1 MAAAQVAG
9 SLTSGPAKEAQG
21 EPPLEQGHGFRCLS
35 ARLCALRPD
44 DSSSSRTELHLLFDQ
59 LISENYSEGSG
70 VAPEDVSTL
79 LVQAC
84 QLVPLNQNHLVSKLS
99 QLIHHLLNT
108 LQVIVDEQNLDFLL
122 AYTISAIQQCSSW
135 THMQILQALAAL
147 VYCNG
152 SKCQK
157 YLPDL
162 LGKSGLLMKL
172 SDLAQSDPEVRRAA
186 VHCMANLCLSVP
198 GQPYLE
204 EPYQN
209 ICFQAF
215 LTTLQSPKSSDMDDI
230 TFCMLL
236 QNALKGI
243 QSLLNGGKMKLT
255 QTDELGALLAV
266 LKKTMFHGLP
276 GLNIE
281 MPTVLYPTPLPQY
294 DGRPPIKPQQTES
307 STSRPAV
314 NKRKK
319 SKVKAKKIQQ
329 GEEEEEESSGEREV
343 APVTG
348 SGRLNPHK
356 GDTQCP
362 SSLGVSS
369 LPLAGSGAAGKD
381 QVSSSFSSS
390 SWKRVSSSESDYS
403 DAEGGMQSK
412 VRSYQAKVRQGAL
425 ACFLSTIKSIE
436 KKVLYGYWSAFVP
449 DTPELGSPQSVS
461 LMTLTL
467 KDPSPK
473 TRACA
478 LQVLSAIL
486 EGSKQFLSVAEDTS
500 DHRRAFT
507 PFSVMI
513 ASSIK
518 ELHRCLLL
526 ALVAESSSQTL
537 TQIIKCLAN
546 LVSNSPYNRLKLS
559 LLTKVWNQI
568 KPYIRHKDV
577 NVRVS
582 SLTLL
587 GAIVSTHAPL
597 PEVQLLLQ
605 QPCSSGLSNSNSATP
620 HVSPPDWWKKG
631 PSGPF
636 LEEAAVSS
644 PKVSSEPCWLI
655 RLCISIVVLPKE
667 DACSGSDAGSTG
679 GSTYE
684 PFPLRLEALQVLA
697 HLARGYFSMTQ
708 VYLMELG
715 EVICKCLGEAD
726 PSVQLHGAK
735 LLEELGTGLIQQY
748 KPDSSIAPDQRVP
761 VSLVVMFWTV
771 MLNGPLPRA
780 LQNSEHPTL
789 QASACDALSSILPEA
804 FSNLL
809 DVIFVA
815 DTANAIL
822 MSLQDKSLNVRAKA
836 AWSLGNLTDTLIV
849 NMETPDPSFQE
860 EFSGL
865 LLLKMLRSAIEAS
878 KDKDKVKSNAV
889 RALGNLL
896 HFLQPSHIEKPRF
909 AEIIEEAIQAL
920 ISTVLIEAAMKV
932 RWNACYAMGNVFK
945 NSALPLGTALWTS
958 QAYNALTSVVTSC
971 KNFKVRIRSA
981 AALSVPG
988 KREHY
993 GSVDQYAQIWNALV
1007 TALQKSEDTTDFLEF
1022 KYCAS
1027 LRTQICQALI
1037 HLLSLASASDLSCIK
1052 ETLELNGDMV
1062 QSYILQFLKSG
1073 TERDDTG
1080 APHSPQ
1086 ERDQMVKTALEH
1098 ISSVQALAGDTAKR
1112 AIMGFL
1118 EDILAVYFDSSGSQA
1133 ALLGLTN
1140 RFLKTDVNI
1149 RMQGKSKVLAHPV
1162 SPTAC
1167 SCSAWTQC
1175 MEQLSWK
1182 GKNNRKIREGK
1193 GNSEYHQTGS
1203 LRVHS
1208 PAVSLSSARLA
1219 LPAHRLRRLG
1229 RVGGSLLFASS
1240 SISFFQERPSFLQL
1254 SPEPPKR
1261 SFFFSPD

>member
-9 SLTSGPAKEAQG
+9 SLLCGQLLEAPR
-21 EPPLEQGHGFRCLS
+21 EPHPEPGNGFRRLS
-35 ARLCALRPD
+35 ARLRDLRPD
-44 DSSSSRTELHLLFDQ
+44 DSSSARTEIHLLFDQ
-59 LISENYSEGSG
+59 LISENYREGSS
-70 VAPEDVSTL
+70 VAPEEVSAL

-84 QLVPLNQNHLVSKLS
+84 RLVPPNQNHLVSKVS
-99 QLIHHLLNT
+99 KLIHHLLNR
-108 LQVIVDEQNLDFLL
+108 LQVIVDKENLDFLL
-122 AYTISAIQQCSSW
+122 AYTISALQQCSSW
-135 THMQILQALAAL
+135 THMEILQALAAL

-162 LGKSGLLMKL
+162 LGKTGLLTKL
-172 SDLAQSDPEVRRAA
+172 SDLTQPDPEVRRAA

-204 EPYQN
+204 EPYQT

-215 LTTLQSPKSSDMDDI
+215 LTILQTPKSSDMDDVI
-230 TFCMLL
+230 FCMLL

-281 MPTVLYPTPLPQY
+281 IPTVLYPTPLPQY
-294 DGRPPIKPQQTES
+294 DGRPPVKPQQSES
-307 STSRPAV
+307 TASRPTT
-314 NKRKK
+314 NKKKK
-319 SKVKAKKIQQ
+319 SKVKPKKIQQ
-329 GEEEEEESSGEREV
+329 GEEEEEESCGEVEATIGTGTV
-343 APVTG
+343 PVCEG
-348 SGRLNPHK
+348 SSWCSSSVGGR
-356 GDTQCP
+356 
-362 SSLGVSS
+362 S
-369 LPLAGSGAAGKD
+369 LPGDVIGAVGKA
-381 QVSSSFSSS
+381 QAPFPFSSS

-403 DAEGGMQSK
+403 DAEGGIQGKM
-412 VRSYQAKVRQGAL
+412 RSYQAKVRQGAL
-425 ACFLSTIKSIE
+425 ACFLSTIKSVE

-478 LQVLSAIL
+478 LQALSAIL

-500 DHRRAFT
+500 DHKRAFI

-513 ASSIK
+513 ASSIR
-518 ELHRCLLL
+518 ELHRRLLL

-546 LVSNSPYNRLKLS
+546 LVSNAPYNRLKLS

-605 QPCSSGLSNSNSATP
+605 QPCSSGLSSSNSATP
-620 HVSPPDWWKKG
+620 HLIAPDWWKKVPTG
-631 PSGPF
+631 LSV
-636 LEEAAVSS
+636 EEAATSS
-644 PKVSSEPCWLI
+644 PKGNSEPCWLI
-655 RLCISIVVLPKE
+655 RLCVSILVLPKE
-667 DACSGSDAGSTG
+667 DSCSGSDTGSAA

-684 PFPLRLEALQVLA
+684 PSPMRLEALQVLA
-697 HLARGYFSMTQ
+697 HLARGYFSVAQ

-715 EVICKCLGEAD
+715 EVICKCMGEAD
-726 PSVQLHGAK
+726 PSIQLHGAK
-735 LLEELGTGLIQQY
+735 LLEELGIGIIQQY
-748 KPDSSIAPDQRVP
+748 KPDSAIAPEQRVP
-761 VSLVVMFWTV
+761 VFLVVMFWTM

-780 LQNSEHPTL
+780 LQSAEHPTL
-789 QASACDALSSILPEA
+789 QASSCDALSSILPEA
-804 FSNLL
+804 FSSLPNDKQILCITMLL
-809 DVIFVA
+809 GLNDSKNRLVKAATSRALGVYVLFPCLRQDVMFVA
-815 DTANAIL
+815 DTANAVL

-896 HFLQPSHIEKPRF
+896 RFLQPSHIEKPRF
-909 AEIIEEAIQAL
+909 AEIIEESIQAL

-932 RWNACYAMGNVFK
+932 RWNACYALGNVFK
-945 NSALPLGTALWTS
+945 NPALPLGIAPWTS
-958 QAYNALTSVVTSC
+958 QAYSALTLVVTSC

-981 AALSVPG
+981 TALSIPS
-988 KREHY
+988 KREQY
-993 GSVDQYAQIWNALV
+993 GSVEQYTQIWNALI

-1037 HLLSLASASDLSCIK
+1037 HLLSLATASDLHCVK
-1052 ETLELNGDMV
+1052 ETLELNGDMIR
-1062 QSYILQFLKSG
+1062 SYILQFLKSG
-1073 TERDDTG
+1073 AEGDDSG
-1080 APHSPQ
+1080 AAHSLQ
-1086 ERDQMVKTALEH
+1086 ERDQMVTVALEH
-1098 ISSVQALAGDTAKR
+1098 INSVEALAGDTAKR
-1112 AIMGFL
+1112 AILGFL
-1118 EDILAVYFDSSGSQA
+1118 GDVLAIYFDSSQG
-1133 ALLGLTN
+1133 ALL
-1140 RFLKTDVNI
+1140 
-1149 RMQGKSKVLAHPV
+1149 A
-1162 SPTAC
+1162 
-1167 SCSAWTQC
+1167 
-1175 MEQLSWK
+1175 LS
-1182 GKNNRKIREGK
+1182 N
-1193 GNSEYHQTGS
+1193 
-1203 LRVHS
+1203 
-1208 PAVSLSSARLA
+1208 
-1219 LPAHRLRRLG
+1219 
-1229 RVGGSLLFASS
+1229 
-1240 SISFFQERPSFLQL
+1240 
-1254 SPEPPKR
+1254 
-1261 SFFFSPD
+1261 

>member
-1 MAAAQVAG
+1 MAAVQVAG
-9 SLTSGPAKEAQG
+9 TVLCGPPREAPP
-21 EPPLEQGHGFRCLS
+21 EPPREPTPEQDNGFRRLS

-44 DSSSSRTELHLLFDQ
+44 DSSSARTEIHLLFDQ

-70 VAPEDVSTL
+70 VAPEDVNAL

-84 QLVPLNQNHLVSKLS
+84 RLVPLNQNHLVSKVS
-99 QLIHHLLNT
+99 QLIHHLLNR

-135 THMQILQALAAL
+135 THVEILQALAAL

-162 LGKSGLLMKL
+162 LGKTGLLMKL

-215 LTTLQSPKSSDMDDI
+215 LTTLQSPKSPDMDDI

-255 QTDELGALLAV
+255 QTDKLGALLAV
-266 LKKTMFHGLP
+266 LKKSMFHGLP

-294 DGRPPIKPQQTES
+294 DGRPLVKAQQSES
-307 STSRPAV
+307 SASRPTS
-314 NKRKK
+314 NKKKK
-319 SKVKAKKIQQ
+319 SRIKSKKIQQ
-329 GEEEEEESSGEREV
+329 EEEEEKESSGAIEA

-348 SGRLNPHK
+348 TGRVNMHE
-356 GDTQCP
+356 GNTCP
-362 SSLGVSS
+362 SALGVQS
-369 LPLAGSGAAGKD
+369 LPLDGSGPAGKD
-381 QVSSSFSSS
+381 RVSLPFGSS

-412 VRSYQAKVRQGAL
+412 MRSYQAKVRQGAL

-513 ASSIK
+513 ASSIR

-546 LVSNSPYNRLKLS
+546 LVSNAPYNRLKLS
-559 LLTKVWNQI
+559 LLTKVWNHI

-620 HVSPPDWWKKG
+620 HLSTPDWWKKAPAG
-631 PSGPF
+631 PS
-636 LEEAAVSS
+636 LEEASVSS
-644 PKVSSEPCWLI
+644 PKGSSEPCWLI
-655 RLCISIVVLPKE
+655 RLCISTVVLPKE
-667 DACSGSDAGSTG
+667 DSCSGSDAGSAA

-684 PFPLRLEALQVLA
+684 PSPMRLEALQVLA
-697 HLARGYFSMTQ
+697 HLARGYFSMAQ
-708 VYLMELG
+708 VYLIELG
-715 EVICKCLGEAD
+715 EVICKCMGEAD
-726 PSVQLHGAK
+726 PSIQLHGAK

-748 KPDSSIAPDQRVP
+748 KPDSAIPPDQRVP
-761 VSLVVMFWTV
+761 VFLVVMFWTT

-804 FSNLL
+804 FSNLPNDKQIL
-809 DVIFVA
+809 CITVLLGLNDSKNRLVKAATSRALGVYVLFPCLRQDVIFVA

-865 LLLKMLRSAIEAS
+865 LLLKMLRSGIEAS

-920 ISTVLIEAAMKV
+920 ISTVLTEAAMKV

-945 NSALPLGTALWTS
+945 NPALPLGTAPWTS

-981 AALSVPG
+981 AALSIPG
-988 KREHY
+988 KRARY

-1037 HLLSLASASDLSCIK
+1037 HLLSLANASDLPCIRG
-1052 ETLELNGDMV
+1052 TVELNGDMV
-1062 QSYILQFLKSG
+1062 RSYILQFLKSG
-1073 TERDDTG
+1073 AEGDDTG
-1080 APHSPQ
+1080 GPHSPQ
-1086 ERDQMVKTALEH
+1086 ERDQMVKMALKH
-1098 ISSVQALAGDTAKR
+1098 ISSVHTLAGDTSKR
-1112 AIMGFL
+1112 AIVGFL
-1118 EDILAVYFDSSGSQA
+1118 EDTLAVYFDSSGSHVA
-1133 ALLGLTN
+1133 VLE
-1140 RFLKTDVNI
+1140 LKN
-1149 RMQGKSKVLAHPV
+1149 Q
-1162 SPTAC
+1162 
-1167 SCSAWTQC
+1167 
-1175 MEQLSWK
+1175 
-1182 GKNNRKIREGK
+1182 
-1193 GNSEYHQTGS
+1193 
-1203 LRVHS
+1203 
-1208 PAVSLSSARLA
+1208 
-1219 LPAHRLRRLG
+1219 
-1229 RVGGSLLFASS
+1229 
-1240 SISFFQERPSFLQL
+1240 
-1254 SPEPPKR
+1254 
-1261 SFFFSPD
+1261 

>member
-1 MAAAQVAG
+1 MAAAQVVG
-9 SLTSGPAKEAQG
+9 SLPGGPPPETPG
-21 EPPLEQGHGFRCLS
+21 EPPFEQGRGFRCLS

-44 DSSSSRTELHLLFDQ
+44 DSSSGRTEIHLLFDQ
-59 LISENYSEGSG
+59 LISETYSEGCG

-84 QLVPLNQNHLVSKLS
+84 RLVPLNQNHLVSKLS

-209 ICFQAF
+209 ICFQVF

-266 LKKTMFHGLP
+266 LKKSMFHGLP

-294 DGRPPIKPQQTES
+294 DGRPPIQPQQSES

-314 NKRKK
+314 NKKKK

-343 APVTG
+343 APVAGT
-348 SGRLNPHK
+348 GRLNLHR

-362 SSLGVSS
+362 SPPGAQS
-369 LPLAGSGAAGKD
+369 LPLAASGAAGKD
-381 QVSSSFSSS
+381 RVSSPFSSS

-403 DAEGGMQSK
+403 DAEGGMQNK
-412 VRSYQAKVRQGAL
+412 VRSYQARVRQGAL

-436 KKVLYGYWSAFVP
+436 KRVLYGYWSAFVP

-467 KDPSPK
+467 KDPSPR

-500 DHRRAFT
+500 DHKRAFT

-605 QPCSSGLSNSNSATP
+605 QPCSSGLSGSSSATP
-620 HVSPPDWWKKG
+620 HLSPPEWWKKA
-631 PSGPF
+631 PLGPF
-636 LEEAAVSS
+636 VEEGAVSS
-644 PKVSSEPCWLI
+644 PKLSSEPCWLI
-655 RLCISIVVLPKE
+655 RLCISIVVLPRE
-667 DACSGSDAGSTG
+667 DSCSGSDAGSAG
-679 GSTYE
+679 GSIYE
-684 PFPLRLEALQVLA
+684 PFPMRLEALQVLA

-726 PSVQLHGAK
+726 PSIQLHGAK
-735 LLEELGTGLIQQY
+735 LLEELGTSLIHQY
-748 KPDSSIAPDQRVP
+748 KPDSSVAPDQRVP
-761 VSLVVMFWTV
+761 V
-771 MLNGPLPRA
+771 P
-780 LQNSEHPTL
+780 
-789 QASACDALSSILPEA
+789 
-804 FSNLL
+804 L

-822 MSLQDKSLNVRAKA
+822 MSLQDKSPNVRAKA

-865 LLLKMLRSAIEAS
+865 LLLKMLQSAVDAS

-945 NSALPLGTALWTS
+945 NPALPLETAPWTS
-958 QAYNALTSVVTSC
+958 QAYDALTSVVTSC

-981 AALSVPG
+981 AALAVPRR
-988 KREHY
+988 REHY
-993 GSVDQYAQIWNALV
+993 GSVEQYAQIWDALV

-1037 HLLSLASASDLSCIK
+1037 HLLSLASPSDLSCIRK
-1052 ETLELNGDMV
+1052 TLELHRDMV

-1080 APHSPQ
+1080 APHHPQ
-1086 ERDQMVKTALEH
+1086 ERDQMVRTALGH
-1098 ISSVQALAGDTAKR
+1098 INSVQALAGDPAKR
-1112 AIMGFL
+1112 AIMAFL
-1118 EDILAVYFDSSGSQA
+1118 EDTLTIYSDSSGSQVA
-1133 ALLGLTN
+1133 PLGLT
-1140 RFLKTDVNI
+1140 
-1149 RMQGKSKVLAHPV
+1149 
-1162 SPTAC
+1162 
-1167 SCSAWTQC
+1167 
-1175 MEQLSWK
+1175 
-1182 GKNNRKIREGK
+1182 
-1193 GNSEYHQTGS
+1193 
-1203 LRVHS
+1203 
-1208 PAVSLSSARLA
+1208 
-1219 LPAHRLRRLG
+1219 HR
-1229 RVGGSLLFASS
+1229 
-1240 SISFFQERPSFLQL
+1240 
-1254 SPEPPKR
+1254 
-1261 SFFFSPD
+1261 

>member
-1 MAAAQVAG
+1 MAAVQVVG
-9 SLTSGPAKEAQG
+9 SLPSGQPREAPREAIPERG
-21 EPPLEQGHGFRCLS
+21 NGFRLLS

-44 DSSSSRTELHLLFDQ
+44 DSSSARTEIHLLFDQ

-70 VAPEDVSTL
+70 LAPEDVSAL

-84 QLVPLNQNHLVSKLS
+84 RLVPLTQNHLVSKVS
-99 QLIHHLLNT
+99 QLIHHLLNR
-108 LQVIVDEQNLDFLL
+108 LQVIVDEQHLDFLL
-122 AYTISAIQQCSSW
+122 AYTISAIHQCSSW
-135 THMQILQALAAL
+135 THREILQALAAL

-157 YLPDL
+157 YLPEL
-162 LGKSGLLMKL
+162 LGNTGLLMKL

-209 ICFQAF
+209 VCFQAF
-215 LTTLQSPKSSDMDDI
+215 LTILQSPKSSDMDDI

-243 QSLLNGGKMKLT
+243 QSLLNGGRMKLT

-266 LKKTMFHGLP
+266 LKKFMFHGLP

-294 DGRPPIKPQQTES
+294 DGRTPIKPQQSES
-307 STSRPAV
+307 SASRPTL
-314 NKRKK
+314 NKKKK
-319 SKVKAKKIQQ
+319 SKVKPKKIQQ
-329 GEEEEEESSGEREV
+329 GEEEEKESSGEIEA

-348 SGRLNPHK
+348 TGRVNLHEGN
-356 GDTQCP
+356 TWCP
-362 SSLGVSS
+362 SSLGVQS
-369 LPLAGSGAAGKD
+369 LPLDGSGAAEKD
-381 QVSSSFSSS
+381 GVSSPFTSS
-390 SWKRVSSSESDYS
+390 SWKRVSSSESDFS

-412 VRSYQAKVRQGAL
+412 MRSYQAKVRQGAL
-425 ACFLSTIKSIE
+425 VCFLSTIKSIE
-436 KKVLYGYWSAFVP
+436 KKVLYGYWSAFIP

-513 ASSIK
+513 ACSIR

-526 ALVAESSSQTL
+526 ALVAESSSQTV

-546 LVSNSPYNRLKLS
+546 LVSNAPYDRLKLS

-605 QPCSSGLSNSNSATP
+605 QPCSSGLGNSNSATP
-620 HVSPPDWWKKG
+620 HLSPPDWWKKAPAG
-631 PSGPF
+631 PS
-636 LEEAAVSS
+636 LEETSVSS
-644 PKVSSEPCWLI
+644 PKGSSEPCWLI

-667 DACSGSDAGSTG
+667 DSCSGSDAGSAA

-684 PFPLRLEALQVLA
+684 PSPMRL
-697 HLARGYFSMTQ
+697 
-708 VYLMELG
+708 
-715 EVICKCLGEAD
+715 
-726 PSVQLHGAK
+726 
-735 LLEELGTGLIQQY
+735 
-748 KPDSSIAPDQRVP
+748 
-761 VSLVVMFWTV
+761 
-771 MLNGPLPRA
+771 
-780 LQNSEHPTL
+780 
-789 QASACDALSSILPEA
+789 EA
-804 FSNLL
+804 FSNLPNDRQML
-809 DVIFVA
+809 CITVLLGLNDSKNRLVKAATSRALGVYVLFPCLRQDIIFVA
-815 DTANAIL
+815 DAANAIL
-822 MSLQDKSLNVRAKA
+822 MSLEDKSLNVRAKA

-896 HFLQPSHIEKPRF
+896 HFLQPSHIEKPTF
-909 AEIIEEAIQAL
+909 AEIIEESIQAL
-920 ISTVLIEAAMKV
+920 ISTVLTEAAMKV

-945 NSALPLGTALWTS
+945 NPALPLGIAPWTS

-988 KREHY
+988 KREQY
-993 GSVDQYAQIWNALV
+993 GSVDQYARIWNALV

-1022 KYCAS
+1022 KYCVS

-1037 HLLSLASASDLSCIK
+1037 HLLSLASASDLPCMK
-1052 ETLELNGDMV
+1052 ETLELSGIMV

-1073 TERDDTG
+1073 AEGDDTG

-1086 ERDQMVKTALEH
+1086 ERDQMVRMALKH
-1098 ISSVQALAGDTAKR
+1098 VGSIQAPTGDTARR

-1118 EDILAVYFDSSGSQA
+1118 EEILAVCFDSSGSQG
-1133 ALLGLTN
+1133 ALPGLTN
-1140 RFLKTDVNI
+1140 
-1149 RMQGKSKVLAHPV
+1149 Q
-1162 SPTAC
+1162 
-1167 SCSAWTQC
+1167 
-1175 MEQLSWK
+1175 
-1182 GKNNRKIREGK
+1182 
-1193 GNSEYHQTGS
+1193 
-1203 LRVHS
+1203 
-1208 PAVSLSSARLA
+1208 
-1219 LPAHRLRRLG
+1219 
-1229 RVGGSLLFASS
+1229 
-1240 SISFFQERPSFLQL
+1240 
-1254 SPEPPKR
+1254 
-1261 SFFFSPD
+1261 

>member
-1 MAAAQVAG
+1 
-9 SLTSGPAKEAQG
+9 
-21 EPPLEQGHGFRCLS
+21 F
-35 ARLCALRPD
+35 
-44 DSSSSRTELHLLFDQ
+44 
-59 LISENYSEGSG
+59 
-70 VAPEDVSTL
+70 
-79 LVQAC
+79 
-84 QLVPLNQNHLVSKLS
+84 
-99 QLIHHLLNT
+99 
-108 LQVIVDEQNLDFLL
+108 
-122 AYTISAIQQCSSW
+122 
-135 THMQILQALAAL
+135 
-147 VYCNG
+147 
-152 SKCQK
+152 
-157 YLPDL
+157 
-162 LGKSGLLMKL
+162 
-172 SDLAQSDPEVRRAA
+172 DLAQSDPEVRRVA

-215 LTTLQSPKSSDMDDI
+215 LTILQSPKSSDMDDI

-243 QSLLNGGKMKLT
+243 QSLLNGGRMKLT

-266 LKKTMFHGLP
+266 LKKFMFHGLP

-294 DGRPPIKPQQTES
+294 DGRTPIKPQQSES
-307 STSRPAV
+307 SASRPTL
-314 NKRKK
+314 KK
-319 SKVKAKKIQQ
+319 SKVKPKKIQQ
-329 GEEEEEESSGEREV
+329 GEEEEKESSGEIE
-343 APVTG
+343 AASVTG
-348 SGRLNPHK
+348 TGRVNLHEGN
-356 GDTQCP
+356 TWSP
-362 SSLGVSS
+362 SSLGVQS
-369 LPLAGSGAAGKD
+369 LPLDGSGAAGKD
-381 QVSSSFSSS
+381 GVSSPFSSS

-412 VRSYQAKVRQGAL
+412 MRSYQAKVRQGAL
-425 ACFLSTIKSIE
+425 VCFLSTIKSIE
-436 KKVLYGYWSAFVP
+436 KKVLYGYWSAFIP

-513 ASSIK
+513 ASSIR

-546 LVSNSPYNRLKLS
+546 LVSNAPYNRLKLS

-605 QPCSSGLSNSNSATP
+605 QPCSSGLGNSNSATP
-620 HVSPPDWWKKG
+620 HLSPPDWWKKAPAG
-631 PSGPF
+631 PSV
-636 LEEAAVSS
+636 EETSVSS
-644 PKVSSEPCWLI
+644 PKGSSEPCWLI

-667 DACSGSDAGSTG
+667 DSCSGSDAGSAA
-679 GSTYE
+679 GSAYE
-684 PFPLRLEALQVLA
+684 PSPMRLEALQNDRQILCITVL
-697 HLARGYFSMTQ
+697 
-708 VYLMELG
+708 LG
-715 EVICKCLGEAD
+715 LN
-726 PSVQLHGAK
+726 
-735 LLEELGTGLIQQY
+735 
-748 KPDSSIAPDQRVP
+748 DSKNR
-761 VSLVVMFWTV
+761 LVKAATS
-771 MLNGPLPRA
+771 RA
-780 LQNSEHPTL
+780 LGVYVLFPCLRQ
-789 QASACDALSSILPEA
+789 
-804 FSNLL
+804 
-809 DVIFVA
+809 DVVFVA

-822 MSLQDKSLNVRAKA
+822 MSLEDKSLNVRAKA

-896 HFLQPSHIEKPRF
+896 HFLQPSHIEKPTF
-909 AEIIEEAIQAL
+909 AEIIEESIQAL
-920 ISTVLIEAAMKV
+920 ISTVLTEAAMKV
-932 RWNACYAMGNVFK
+932 RWNACYAMGNVFT
-945 NSALPLGTALWTS
+945 NPALPLGTAPWTS
-958 QAYNALTSVVTSC
+958 QAYSALTLVVTSC

-988 KREHY
+988 KREQY
-993 GSVDQYAQIWNALV
+993 GSVEQYARIWNALV
-1007 TALQKSEDTTDFLEF
+1007 TALQKSEDTIDFLEF

-1037 HLLSLASASDLSCIK
+1037 HLLSLASASDLPCIK
-1052 ETLELNGDMV
+1052 EILELNGNMV
-1062 QSYILQFLKSG
+1062 QSYIVQFLKSG
-1073 TERDDTG
+1073 AEGDDTG

-1086 ERDQMVKTALEH
+1086 ETDQMVRMALKH
-1098 ISSVQALAGDTAKR
+1098 MGSIQAPAGDTAR
-1112 AIMGFL
+1112 RTIMGFL
-1118 EDILAVYFDSSGSQA
+1118 EEILAICFESSGSQG
-1133 ALLGLTN
+1133 ALPGLTN
-1140 RFLKTDVNI
+1140 
-1149 RMQGKSKVLAHPV
+1149 Q
-1162 SPTAC
+1162 
-1167 SCSAWTQC
+1167 
-1175 MEQLSWK
+1175 
-1182 GKNNRKIREGK
+1182 
-1193 GNSEYHQTGS
+1193 
-1203 LRVHS
+1203 
-1208 PAVSLSSARLA
+1208 
-1219 LPAHRLRRLG
+1219 
-1229 RVGGSLLFASS
+1229 
-1240 SISFFQERPSFLQL
+1240 
-1254 SPEPPKR
+1254 
-1261 SFFFSPD
+1261 

>member
-1 MAAAQVAG
+1 MAAVQVAG
-9 SLTSGPAKEAQG
+9 ALPGGPLRDTSQEPLAKPG
-21 EPPLEQGHGFRCLS
+21 DGFRCLS

-44 DSSSSRTELHLLFDQ
+44 DSSSARTEIHLLFDQ
-59 LISENYSEGSG
+59 LISENYSEGGGG

-84 QLVPLNQNHLVSKLS
+84 RLVPLNQNHLVSKVSL
-99 QLIHHLLNT
+99 LIHHLLNR

-122 AYTISAIQQCSSW
+122 TYTISALHQCSSW
-135 THMQILQALAAL
+135 THMKILQALAAL

-162 LGKSGLLMKL
+162 LGKTGLLVKM

-204 EPYQN
+204 EPYQSV
-209 ICFQAF
+209 CFRAF
-215 LTTLQSPKSSDMDDI
+215 LTTLQAPQSPDTDDI

-236 QNALKGI
+236 QNALKGV

-266 LKKTMFHGLP
+266 LKKSMFHGLP

-294 DGRPPIKPQQTES
+294 DGRPPAKPQQPES
-307 STSRPAV
+307 GASRPALSKKKKPKV
-314 NKRKK
+314 KPKK
-319 SKVKAKKIQQ
+319 SQQ
-329 GEEEEEESSGEREV
+329 GEEEEEEEEDEESSGGREAAPRLGV
-343 APVTG
+343 QSMAVAASGTPGKAPV
-348 SGRLNPHK
+348 
-356 GDTQCP
+356 
-362 SSLGVSS
+362 
-369 LPLAGSGAAGKD
+369 PLFS
-381 QVSSSFSSS
+381 SSS
-390 SWKRVSSSESDYS
+390 SWKWVSSSESDYS

-412 VRSYQAKVRQGAL
+412 IRSYQARVRQGAL
-425 ACFLSTIKSIE
+425 TCFLSTIKSIE

-500 DHRRAFT
+500 EHRRAFT
-507 PFSVMI
+507 PFSVTI
-513 ASSIK
+513 ASSIR

-568 KPYIRHKDV
+568 KPYIHHKDV

-587 GAIVSTHAPL
+587 GAIVSTNAPL

-605 QPCSSGLSNSNSATP
+605 QPCSSGLNSSSATP
-620 HVSPPDWWKKG
+620 EWWKKT
-631 PSGPF
+631 PSGSVRDEPS
-636 LEEAAVSS
+636 VGS
-644 PKVSSEPCWLI
+644 PPGCAEPCWLI
-655 RLCISIVVLPKE
+655 RLCVSTVVLPKE
-667 DACSGSDAGSTG
+667 DSCSGSDAASAP
-679 GSTYE
+679 GSTYK
-684 PFPLRLEALQVLA
+684 PSPVRLEALQVLA
-697 HLARGYFSMTQ
+697 HLARGYFSITQ

-715 EVICKCLGEAD
+715 ELICKCMGEAD
-726 PSVQLHGAK
+726 PSIQLHGTK

-748 KPDSSIAPDQRVP
+748 KSDSPTAPAQRVP
-761 VSLVVMFWTV
+761 VPLVVAFWTL

-804 FSNLL
+804 FSSLPNDRQILCLTMLL
-809 DVIFVA
+809 GLNDSKNRLVKAATSRALGVYVLFPCLRQDVIFVA
-815 DTANAIL
+815 DTANAVL

-836 AWSLGNLTDTLIV
+836 AWSLGNLTDTLIT
-849 NMETPDPSFQE
+849 NMDSPDPSFQE

-865 LLLKMLRSAIEAS
+865 LLLKMLQSAIEAS

-896 HFLQPSHIEKPRF
+896 HFLQPCHIEKPRF
-909 AEIIEEAIQAL
+909 SEIIEESIQAL
-920 ISTVLIEAAMKV
+920 ISAVLAEAAMKV

-945 NSALPLGTALWTS
+945 NPALPLGTAPWTS

-993 GSVDQYAQIWNALV
+993 GSVGQYGRIWNALV

-1027 LRTQICQALI
+1027 LRTEICQALI
-1037 HLLSLASASDLSCIK
+1037 HLLSVASASDLPCVRDS
-1052 ETLELNGDMV
+1052 LELNRDMV
-1062 QSYILQFLKSG
+1062 QSYVLQFLKSG
-1073 TERDDTG
+1073 AERDDTG
-1080 APHSPQ
+1080 APHSSQ
-1086 ERDQMVKTALEH
+1086 ERGQMVRTALEH
-1098 ISSVQALAGDTAKR
+1098 IRCVQALPGDTSKGALV
-1112 AIMGFL
+1112 GFL
-1118 EDILAVYFDSSGSQA
+1118 ETV
-1133 ALLGLTN
+1133 LT
-1140 RFLKTDVNI
+1140 
-1149 RMQGKSKVLAHPV
+1149 Q
-1162 SPTAC
+1162 
-1167 SCSAWTQC
+1167 
-1175 MEQLSWK
+1175 
-1182 GKNNRKIREGK
+1182 
-1193 GNSEYHQTGS
+1193 
-1203 LRVHS
+1203 HS
-1208 PAVSLSSARLA
+1208 HSSA
-1219 LPAHRLRRLG
+1219 
-1229 RVGGSLLFASS
+1229 
-1240 SISFFQERPSFLQL
+1240 
-1254 SPEPPKR
+1254 SPEAPLEQTAR
-1261 SFFFSPD
+1261 

>member
-1 MAAAQVAG
+1 MAAVQVAD
-9 SLTSGPAKEAQG
+9 SLQGGPAREAPR
-21 EPPLEQGHGFRCLS
+21 EPPPEQKTGFRRLS
-35 ARLCALRPD
+35 ARLCALRAD
-44 DSSSSRTELHLLFDQ
+44 GSNSTRTEIHLLFDQ
-59 LISENYSEGSG
+59 LISENYSEHSC
-70 VAPEDVSTL
+70 VAPEDVSAL

-84 QLVPLNQNHLVSKLS
+84 RLVHLNQNHLVSKVS
-99 QLIHHLLNT
+99 QVIHHLLNR

-122 AYTISAIQQCSSW
+122 AYTISAIQHCSSW
-135 THMQILQALAAL
+135 THVQILQALAAL

-162 LGKSGLLMKL
+162 LGKTGLLMKL
-172 SDLAQSDPEVRRAA
+172 SEPAQSDLEIRRAA

-198 GQPYLE
+198 GQPFLD

-209 ICFQAF
+209 FCFQAF

-243 QSLLNGGKMKLT
+243 QSLLNCGKMKLT

-266 LKKTMFHGLP
+266 LKKSMFHGLP
-276 GLNIE
+276 GLNIQIP
-281 MPTVLYPTPLPQY
+281 MVLYPTPLPLY
-294 DGRPPIKPQQTES
+294 DGRPPAKPQESES
-307 STSRPAV
+307 SASRPTG
-314 NKRKK
+314 NKKKK
-319 SKVKAKKIQQ
+319 SKIKPKKAQH
-329 GEEEEEESSGEREV
+329 GEEQEEESSGEMEV
-343 APVTG
+343 APVSGLGRVNLQDRNTQG
-348 SGRLNPHK
+348 S
-356 GDTQCP
+356 
-362 SSLGVSS
+362 SSVGVQS
-369 LPLAGSGAAGKD
+369 LPLHGNRAEGKD
-381 QVSSSFSSS
+381 RVSLSYSSSG
-390 SWKRVSSSESDYS
+390 WKRVSSSESDYS

-513 ASSIK
+513 ASSIR

-546 LVSNSPYNRLKLS
+546 LVSNAPYNRLKLS

-568 KPYIRHKDV
+568 KPYIRHRDV

-587 GAIVSTHAPL
+587 GAIMSTNAPL

-605 QPCSSGLSNSNSATP
+605 QPYSSGLSNSSSATP
-620 HVSPPDWWKKG
+620 HLSPPDWWKKAASG
-631 PSGPF
+631 PS
-636 LEEAAVSS
+636 LEEATVNS
-644 PKVSSEPCWLI
+644 PRGSSEPCWLI

-667 DACSGSDAGSTG
+667 DSCSGSEGGSAA

-684 PFPLRLEALQVLA
+684 PSPMRLEALQVLT
-697 HLARGYFSMTQ
+697 HLARGYFSMAQ

-715 EVICKCLGEAD
+715 EVICKCMGEAD
-726 PSVQLHGAK
+726 PSIQLHGAK
-735 LLEELGTGLIQQY
+735 LLEELGTGLTQQY
-748 KPDSSIAPDQRVP
+748 KPDSTTAPDQRVP
-761 VSLVVMFWTV
+761 VTLVVMFWTM

-804 FSNLL
+804 FSDLPNDRQILCITVLL
-809 DVIFVA
+809 GLNDSKNRLVKAATSRALGVYVLFPCLRQDVIFVA

-822 MSLQDKSLNVRAKA
+822 MSLQDKSLNVRTKA

-849 NMETPDPSFQE
+849 NMETPDPNFQE

-865 LLLKMLRSAIEAS
+865 LLFKMLRSAIEAS

-945 NSALPLGTALWTS
+945 NPALPLGTAPWTS
-958 QAYNALTSVVTSC
+958 QAYSALTSVVTSC
-971 KNFKVRIRSA
+971 KNFKVRIKSA
-981 AALSVPG
+981 AALSIPG
-988 KREHY
+988 KREQY
-993 GSVDQYAQIWNALV
+993 GSVEQYAQIWNALV
-1007 TALQKSEDTTDFLEF
+1007 TALQKSEDTTDFLEY

-1037 HLLSLASASDLSCIK
+1037 HLLSLAGTSDLPCIK
-1052 ETLELNGDMV
+1052 EVLELNGDIV

-1073 TERDDTG
+1073 EEGDDTG
-1080 APHSPQ
+1080 APQSLQ
-1086 ERDQMVKTALEH
+1086 ERDQMVKMALEH
-1098 ISSVQALAGDTAKR
+1098 ISSVQPLAGDTAKR
-1112 AIMGFL
+1112 VIMDFL
-1118 EDILAVYFDSSGSQA
+1118 EDILTVYFDSAGS
-1133 ALLGLTN
+1133 
-1140 RFLKTDVNI
+1140 
-1149 RMQGKSKVLAHPV
+1149 
-1162 SPTAC
+1162 
-1167 SCSAWTQC
+1167 
-1175 MEQLSWK
+1175 
-1182 GKNNRKIREGK
+1182 
-1193 GNSEYHQTGS
+1193 
-1203 LRVHS
+1203 
-1208 PAVSLSSARLA
+1208 
-1219 LPAHRLRRLG
+1219 
-1229 RVGGSLLFASS
+1229 
-1240 SISFFQERPSFLQL
+1240 
-1254 SPEPPKR
+1254 
-1261 SFFFSPD
+1261 

>member
-1 MAAAQVAG
+1 MRRKYFPTFYVGNMATVQVACSPLG
-9 SLTSGPAKEAQG
+9 GPPREAPR
-21 EPPLEQGHGFRCLS
+21 ELPREQGAGFRRLS
-35 ARLCALRPD
+35 ARLRALRPD
-44 DSSSSRTELHLLFDQ
+44 DSSASRTEIHLLLDQ
-59 LISENYSEGSG
+59 LISENYSAGGG

-84 QLVPLNQNHLVSKLS
+84 RLVPLNQNHLVSKVS
-99 QLIHHLLNT
+99 QLTHHLLNT
-108 LQVIVDEQNLDFLL
+108 LQVIVDERNLDFLL

-135 THMQILQALAAL
+135 THVKILQALAAL
-147 VYCNG
+147 VYGNG
-152 SKCQK
+152 SRCQK

-215 LTTLQSPKSSDMDDI
+215 LTILQSPKSSDMDDI

-266 LKKTMFHGLP
+266 LKKSMFHGLP
-276 GLNIE
+276 GINIE

-294 DGRPPIKPQQTES
+294 DGRPPVKLQLPES
-307 STSRPAV
+307 SASRPTM
-314 NKRKK
+314 NRKKK
-319 SKVKAKKIQQ
+319 SKIKPKKIQQ
-329 GEEEEEESSGEREV
+329 EEEEEEDESSGEREA

-348 SGRLNPHK
+348 LGRANLHEGN
-356 GDTQCP
+356 TQSP
-362 SSLGVSS
+362 SSLAVQS
-369 LPLAGSGAAGKD
+369 LRLDGSGAAGKD
-381 QVSSSFSSS
+381 RVSSPFSSS
-390 SWKRVSSSESDYS
+390 SWKRISSSESDYS

-412 VRSYQAKVRQGAL
+412 MRSYQAKVRQGAL

-436 KKVLYGYWSAFVP
+436 KKVLYGYWSAFVS

-473 TRACA
+473 VRAFRFS
-478 LQVLSAIL
+478 VLCWEEKLDNSF
-486 EGSKQFLSVAEDTS
+486 FLLLKIPVI
-500 DHRRAFT
+500 HRRAFT

-513 ASSIK
+513 ASSIR

-568 KPYIRHKDV
+568 KPYVRHKDV

-605 QPCSSGLSNSNSATP
+605 QPCSSGLSNSDSATP
-620 HVSPPDWWKKG
+620 HLSPPDWWKKA

-636 LEEAAVSS
+636 LEEASVSS
-644 PKVSSEPCWLI
+644 PAGSSEPCWLI
-655 RLCISIVVLPKE
+655 RLCISTVVLPKE
-667 DACSGSDAGSTG
+667 DSCSGSDAGCAA
-679 GSTYE
+679 GSTYM
-684 PFPLRLEALQVLA
+684 PSPMRLEALQVLA
-697 HLARGYFSMTQ
+697 HLAKGYFSVTQ
-708 VYLMELG
+708 GYLMELG
-715 EVICKCLGEAD
+715 EVICKCMGEAD
-726 PSVQLHGAK
+726 PSIQLHGAK

-748 KPDSSIAPDQRVP
+748 KPDSTLAPEQRVP
-761 VSLVVMFWTV
+761 VTLVVLFWTM
-771 MLNGPLPRA
+771 MLSGPLPRA
-780 LQNSEHPTL
+780 LQNAEHPTL

-804 FSNLL
+804 FSSLRSDWQILCITVLL
-809 DVIFVA
+809 GLNDSKNRLVKAAASRALGVYVLFPCLRQDVIFVA

-896 HFLQPSHIEKPRF
+896 HFLQPSHIEKPQF
-909 AEIIEEAIQAL
+909 AEIIEESIQAL
-920 ISTVLIEAAMKV
+920 ISTVACSPATQTS
-932 RWNACYAMGNVFK
+932 WNSTK
-945 NSALPLGTALWTS
+945 ELGSVVLRTALLLGNSPWASCPLICKTRV
-958 QAYNALTSVVTSC
+958 ALALEN
-971 KNFKVRIRSA
+971 KGVRHCSSSHQGIPAAKILYGLMGRSIIIIKS
-981 AALSVPG
+981 LITGVWKSG
-988 KREHY
+988 KRADRIHLKACC
-993 GSVDQYAQIWNALV
+993 SSRDL
-1007 TALQKSEDTTDFLEF
+1007 
-1022 KYCAS
+1022 
-1027 LRTQICQALI
+1027 ICQALY
-1037 HLLSLASASDLSCIK
+1037 
-1052 ETLELNGDMV
+1052 LEF
-1062 QSYILQFLKSG
+1062 SYIHGSNFLSRKI
-1073 TERDDTG
+1073 TLKVYQDLY
-1080 APHSPQ
+1080 HSFFT
-1086 ERDQMVKTALEH
+1086 QMRKVKVPGSIPLSIPFPSSLNSCLFTAVEH
-1098 ISSVQALAGDTAKR
+1098 IQIWNID
-1112 AIMGFL
+1112 MGRTHVETFGRY
-1118 EDILAVYFDSSGSQA
+1118 AQ
-1133 ALLGLTN
+1133 TT
-1140 RFLKTDVNI
+1140 LKT
-1149 RMQGKSKVLAHPV
+1149 
-1162 SPTAC
+1162 
-1167 SCSAWTQC
+1167 
-1175 MEQLSWK
+1175 
-1182 GKNNRKIREGK
+1182 EGD
-1193 GNSEYHQTGS
+1193 ST
-1203 LRVHS
+1203 
-1208 PAVSLSSARLA
+1208 
-1219 LPAHRLRRLG
+1219 
-1229 RVGGSLLFASS
+1229 
-1240 SISFFQERPSFLQL
+1240 
-1254 SPEPPKR
+1254 
-1261 SFFFSPD
+1261 

>member
-1 MAAAQVAG
+1 MAAVQVAG
-9 SLTSGPAKEAQG
+9 SVPCRQPRETPREATPEG
-21 EPPLEQGHGFRCLS
+21 SSGFRRLS

-44 DSSSSRTELHLLFDQ
+44 DSSSARTEIHLLFDQ
-59 LISENYSEGSG
+59 LISENYTEGSC
-70 VAPEDVSTL
+70 VAAEDVSAL

-84 QLVPLNQNHLVSKLS
+84 QLVPLNQNHLVSKVS
-99 QLIHHLLNT
+99 QLIHHLLNR
-108 LQVIVDEQNLDFLL
+108 LQVIVDEQHLDFLL
-122 AYTISAIQQCSSW
+122 AYTISAIHQCSSW
-135 THMQILQALAAL
+135 TYMEILQALAAL

-157 YLPDL
+157 YLPEL
-162 LGKSGLLMKL
+162 LGKTGLLLKL

-215 LTTLQSPKSSDMDDI
+215 LTILQSPKSSDMDDI

-243 QSLLNGGKMKLT
+243 QSLLNGGRMKLT

-266 LKKTMFHGLP
+266 LKKSMFHGLP

-294 DGRPPIKPQQTES
+294 DGRTPIKPQQSES
-307 STSRPAV
+307 STSRPTL
-314 NKRKK
+314 NKKKK
-319 SKVKAKKIQQ
+319 SKVKPKKIQQ
-329 GEEEEEESSGEREV
+329 GEEEEEKESSGEVEA

-348 SGRLNPHK
+348 TGRVSLHEGN
-356 GDTQCP
+356 TWCP
-362 SSLGVSS
+362 SSLGVQS
-369 LPLAGSGAAGKD
+369 LPLDGSGAAGRD
-381 QVSSSFSSS
+381 GVSSPFSSS

-412 VRSYQAKVRQGAL
+412 MRSYQAKVRQGAL
-425 ACFLSTIKSIE
+425 VCFLSTIKSIE
-436 KKVLYGYWSAFVP
+436 KKVLYGYWSAFIP

-461 LMTLTL
+461 LMTLIL

-478 LQVLSAIL
+478 LQVLSAVL

-513 ASSIK
+513 ASSIR

-546 LVSNSPYNRLKLS
+546 LVSNAPYNRLKLS

-605 QPCSSGLSNSNSATP
+605 QPCSSGLSSSNSATP
-620 HVSPPDWWKKG
+620 HLSPPDWWKKAPAG
-631 PSGPF
+631 PS
-636 LEEAAVSS
+636 LEETSVSS
-644 PKVSSEPCWLI
+644 PKGSSEPCWLI
-655 RLCISIVVLPKE
+655 RFCISTVILPKE
-667 DACSGSDAGSTG
+667 DSCSGSDASSAA

-684 PFPLRLEALQVLA
+684 PSPMRLEALQNDRQILCITVL
-697 HLARGYFSMTQ
+697 
-708 VYLMELG
+708 LG
-715 EVICKCLGEAD
+715 LN
-726 PSVQLHGAK
+726 
-735 LLEELGTGLIQQY
+735 
-748 KPDSSIAPDQRVP
+748 DSKNR
-761 VSLVVMFWTV
+761 LVKAATS
-771 MLNGPLPRA
+771 RA
-780 LQNSEHPTL
+780 LGVYVLFPCLRQ
-789 QASACDALSSILPEA
+789 
-804 FSNLL
+804 

-822 MSLQDKSLNVRAKA
+822 MSLEDKSLNVRAKA

-896 HFLQPSHIEKPRF
+896 HFLQPSHIEKPTF
-909 AEIIEEAIQAL
+909 AEIIEESIQAL
-920 ISTVLIEAAMKV
+920 ISTVLTEAAMKV

-945 NSALPLGTALWTS
+945 NPALPLGTAAWTS

-981 AALSVPG
+981 AALSIPG
-988 KREHY
+988 KREQY
-993 GSVDQYAQIWNALV
+993 GSVDQYARIWNALV

-1037 HLLSLASASDLSCIK
+1037 HLLSLASASDLPCIK
-1052 ETLELNGDMV
+1052 ETLELNGNMV

-1073 TERDDTG
+1073 AEGEDTG
-1080 APHSPQ
+1080 APPSLQ
-1086 ERDQMVKTALEH
+1086 ERDQMVRMALKH
-1098 ISSVQALAGDTAKR
+1098 MGNVQAPTGDTARR

-1118 EDILAVYFDSSGSQA
+1118 EEILAVCLDSSGSQG
-1133 ALLGLTN
+1133 ALPGLTN
-1140 RFLKTDVNI
+1140 
-1149 RMQGKSKVLAHPV
+1149 Q
-1162 SPTAC
+1162 
-1167 SCSAWTQC
+1167 
-1175 MEQLSWK
+1175 
-1182 GKNNRKIREGK
+1182 
-1193 GNSEYHQTGS
+1193 
-1203 LRVHS
+1203 
-1208 PAVSLSSARLA
+1208 
-1219 LPAHRLRRLG
+1219 
-1229 RVGGSLLFASS
+1229 
-1240 SISFFQERPSFLQL
+1240 
-1254 SPEPPKR
+1254 
-1261 SFFFSPD
+1261 

>member
-1 MAAAQVAG
+1 MATVQVASSVLGG
-9 SLTSGPAKEAQG
+9 SPREAPR
-21 EPPLEQGHGFRCLS
+21 ELPREQGAGFRRLS

-44 DSSSSRTELHLLFDQ
+44 DSSSSRTEIHLLLDQ
-59 LISENYSEGSG
+59 LISENYSEGGG
-70 VAPEDVSTL
+70 VAPEDVNPL

-84 QLVPLNQNHLVSKLS
+84 QLVPLNQNHLVSKVS

-108 LQVIVDEQNLDFLL
+108 LQVIVDEQNLGFLL
-122 AYTISAIQQCSSW
+122 AYTISALQQCSPW
-135 THMQILQALAAL
+135 THVKVLQALAAL

-157 YLPDL
+157 FLPDL
-162 LGKSGLLMKL
+162 LGKSGLLVKL
-172 SDLAQSDPEVRRAA
+172 SDRTQSDPEVRRAA

-204 EPYQN
+204 EPYQS
-209 ICFQAF
+209 ICFHAF
-215 LTTLQSPKSSDMDDI
+215 LTTLQSPKSPDMDDI

-266 LKKTMFHGLP
+266 LKKSMFHGLP
-276 GLNIE
+276 GVHVE
-281 MPTVLYPTPLPQY
+281 MPTVLYPTPLPQC
-294 DGRPPIKPQQTES
+294 DGRPPARPPLSEPGP
-307 STSRPAV
+307 SRPAA
-314 NKRKK
+314 NKKKK
-319 SKVKAKKIQQ
+319 SKIKPKKIQQ
-329 GEEEEEESSGEREV
+329 GEEEEEESSGERE
-343 APVTG
+343 ATPVSGPGRVSLHGG
-348 SGRLNPHK
+348 SA
-356 GDTQCP
+356 QCP
-362 SSLGVSS
+362 SPLGAQSS
-369 LPLAGSGAAGKD
+369 PLDGSGAAGKD
-381 QVSSSFSSS
+381 PASSPFGSAT
-390 SWKRVSSSESDYS
+390 WRRVSSSESDYS

-412 VRSYQAKVRQGAL
+412 TRSYQAKVRQGAL

-436 KKVLYGYWSAFVP
+436 KKVLYGYWSAFVS

-513 ASSIK
+513 ASSIR

-605 QPCSSGLSNSNSATP
+605 QPCSSGLSNSNPATP
-620 HVSPPDWWKKG
+620 HLSHPDWWKKA

-636 LEEAAVSS
+636 LEEASAGS
-644 PKVSSEPCWLI
+644 PKGPSEPCWLI
-655 RLCISIVVLPKE
+655 RLCISTVVLPRE
-667 DACSGSDAGSTG
+667 DSCAGVDAGCAAG
-679 GSTYE
+679 GAYVPS
-684 PFPLRLEALQVLA
+684 PMRLEALQVLA
-697 HLARGYFSMTQ
+697 HLARGYFSVAQ

-715 EVICKCLGEAD
+715 EVICKCMGEAD
-726 PSVQLHGAK
+726 PSIQLHGAK
-735 LLEELGTGLIQQY
+735 LLEELGTGVIQQY
-748 KPDSSIAPDQRVP
+748 KPDSALAPDQRVP
-761 VSLVVMFWTV
+761 VTLVVLFWTM
-771 MLNGPLPRA
+771 MLSGPLPRA

-789 QASACDALSSILPEA
+789 QASACDALSSILPDA
-804 FSNLL
+804 FRNLPSDWQIL
-809 DVIFVA
+809 CITVLLGLNDSKNRLVKAAASRALGVYVLFPCLRQDVIFVA

-849 NMETPDPSFQE
+849 NMDTPDPSFQE

-878 KDKDKVKSNAV
+878 RDKDKVKSNAV

-909 AEIIEEAIQAL
+909 AEIIEESIQAL
-920 ISTVLIEAAMKV
+920 ISAVLTEAAMKV
-932 RWNACYAMGNVFK
+932 RWNACYALGNAFK
-945 NSALPLGTALWTS
+945 NPALPLGIAPWTS

-981 AALSVPG
+981 AALSLPG
-988 KREHY
+988 RREHY
-993 GSVDQYAQIWNALV
+993 GPVGQYTQIWNALV
-1007 TALQKSEDTTDFLEF
+1007 TALQKSEDTMDFLEF

-1037 HLLSLASASDLSCIK
+1037 HLLSLSSAPDLPCIK
-1052 ETLELNGDMV
+1052 ESLELNGDMV

-1073 TERDDTG
+1073 AEGDDNG
-1080 APHSPQ
+1080 APHSPL
-1086 ERDQMVKTALEH
+1086 ERDQMVRTALEH
-1098 ISSVQALAGDTAKR
+1098 VSSVQAPGGDAAKR
-1112 AIMGFL
+1112 AVMGFL
-1118 EDILAVYFDSSGSQA
+1118 QDTLTIYFDSFGS
-1133 ALLGLTN
+1133 
-1140 RFLKTDVNI
+1140 
-1149 RMQGKSKVLAHPV
+1149 
-1162 SPTAC
+1162 
-1167 SCSAWTQC
+1167 
-1175 MEQLSWK
+1175 
-1182 GKNNRKIREGK
+1182 
-1193 GNSEYHQTGS
+1193 
-1203 LRVHS
+1203 
-1208 PAVSLSSARLA
+1208 
-1219 LPAHRLRRLG
+1219 
-1229 RVGGSLLFASS
+1229 
-1240 SISFFQERPSFLQL
+1240 
-1254 SPEPPKR
+1254 
-1261 SFFFSPD
+1261 

>member
-1 MAAAQVAG
+1 MAAVQVAG
-9 SLTSGPAKEAQG
+9 SVPCRQLREAPQ
-21 EPPLEQGHGFRCLS
+21 EATPERDNGFRRLS

-44 DSSSSRTELHLLFDQ
+44 DSSSARTEIHLLFDQ
-59 LISENYSEGSG
+59 LISENYTEGSC
-70 VAPEDVSTL
+70 VAPEDVSAL

-84 QLVPLNQNHLVSKLS
+84 QLVPLNQNHLVSKVS
-99 QLIHHLLNT
+99 QLIHHLLNR
-108 LQVIVDEQNLDFLL
+108 LQVIVDEQHLDFLL
-122 AYTISAIQQCSSW
+122 AYTISAIHQCSSW
-135 THMQILQALAAL
+135 TYMEILQALAAL

-157 YLPDL
+157 YLPEL
-162 LGKSGLLMKL
+162 LGKTGLLLKL
-172 SDLAQSDPEVRRAA
+172 SDSAQSDPEVRRAA

-215 LTTLQSPKSSDMDDI
+215 LTILQSPKSSDMDDI

-243 QSLLNGGKMKLT
+243 QSLLNGGRMKLT

-266 LKKTMFHGLP
+266 LKKSMFHGLP

-294 DGRPPIKPQQTES
+294 DGRTAVKPQQSES
-307 STSRPAV
+307 STSRPTL
-314 NKRKK
+314 NKKKK
-319 SKVKAKKIQQ
+319 SKVKPKKIQQ
-329 GEEEEEESSGEREV
+329 GEEEEEKESSGEIEA

-348 SGRLNPHK
+348 TGRVNLHEGN
-356 GDTQCP
+356 TWCS
-362 SSLGVSS
+362 SSLGVQS
-369 LPLAGSGAAGKD
+369 LPLDGSGAAGKD
-381 QVSSSFSSS
+381 GVSSPFSSS

-412 VRSYQAKVRQGAL
+412 MRSYQAKVRQGAL
-425 ACFLSTIKSIE
+425 VCFLSTIKSIE
-436 KKVLYGYWSAFVP
+436 KKVLYGYWSAFIP

-513 ASSIK
+513 ASSIR

-546 LVSNSPYNRLKLS
+546 LVSNAPYNRLKLS

-620 HVSPPDWWKKG
+620 HLSPPDWWKKVPAG
-631 PSGPF
+631 PS
-636 LEEAAVSS
+636 LEETSVSS
-644 PKVSSEPCWLI
+644 PKGSSEPCWLI
-655 RLCISIVVLPKE
+655 RLCISTVILPKE
-667 DACSGSDAGSTG
+667 DSCSGSDAGSAA

-684 PFPLRLEALQVLA
+684 PSPMRLEALQVLA
-697 HLARGYFSMTQ
+697 LLARGYFSMTQ

-715 EVICKCLGEAD
+715 EVICKCMGEAD
-726 PSVQLHGAK
+726 PSIQLHGAK

-748 KPDSSIAPDQRVP
+748 KPESTVAPDQRIP
-761 VSLVVMFWTV
+761 VFLVVMFWTM

-804 FSNLL
+804 FSNLPNDRQIL
-809 DVIFVA
+809 CITVLLGLNDSKNRLVKAATSRALGVYVLFPCLRQDVIFVA

-822 MSLQDKSLNVRAKA
+822 MSLEDKSLNVRAKA

-896 HFLQPSHIEKPRF
+896 HFLQPSHIEKPTF
-909 AEIIEEAIQAL
+909 AEIIEESIQAL
-920 ISTVLIEAAMKV
+920 ISTVLTEAAMKV

-945 NSALPLGTALWTS
+945 NPALPLGTAPWTS

-981 AALSVPG
+981 AALSIPG
-988 KREHY
+988 KREQY
-993 GSVDQYAQIWNALV
+993 GSVDQYARIWNALV

-1037 HLLSLASASDLSCIK
+1037 HLLSLASASDLPCIK
-1052 ETLELNGDMV
+1052 ETLELNGNMV
-1062 QSYILQFLKSG
+1062 QSYIVQFLKSG
-1073 TERDDTG
+1073 AEGEDTG
-1080 APHSPQ
+1080 APPSLQ
-1086 ERDQMVKTALEH
+1086 ERDQMVRMALKH
-1098 ISSVQALAGDTAKR
+1098 MGNVQAPTGDTARR
-1112 AIMGFL
+1112 AIMGLL
-1118 EDILAVYFDSSGSQA
+1118 EEILAGCFDSSGSQG
-1133 ALLGLTN
+1133 ALPGLTN
-1140 RFLKTDVNI
+1140 
-1149 RMQGKSKVLAHPV
+1149 Q
-1162 SPTAC
+1162 
-1167 SCSAWTQC
+1167 
-1175 MEQLSWK
+1175 
-1182 GKNNRKIREGK
+1182 
-1193 GNSEYHQTGS
+1193 
-1203 LRVHS
+1203 
-1208 PAVSLSSARLA
+1208 
-1219 LPAHRLRRLG
+1219 
-1229 RVGGSLLFASS
+1229 
-1240 SISFFQERPSFLQL
+1240 
-1254 SPEPPKR
+1254 
-1261 SFFFSPD
+1261 

>member
-1 MAAAQVAG
+1 MAAVQVAG
-9 SLTSGPAKEAQG
+9 SLPGGQPREAPR
-21 EPPLEQGHGFRCLS
+21 EPLPEQGNGFRCLS
-35 ARLCALRPD
+35 ARLRALRPD
-44 DSSSSRTELHLLFDQ
+44 DSSSARTEIHLLFDQ
-59 LISENYSEGSG
+59 LISENYSEGGG

-84 QLVPLNQNHLVSKLS
+84 RLVPPNQNHLVSKVS
-99 QLIHHLLNT
+99 QLIHHLLNR

-135 THMQILQALAAL
+135 THVEVLQALAAL

-172 SDLAQSDPEVRRAA
+172 SDSSQSDPEVRRAA

-266 LKKTMFHGLP
+266 LKKSMFHGLP
-276 GLNIE
+276 GLSIE

-294 DGRPPIKPQQTES
+294 DGRPPDKPQQSES
-307 STSRPAV
+307 SASRPTV
-314 NKRKK
+314 NRKKK
-319 SKVKAKKIQQ
+319 SKVKPKKTQQ
-329 GEEEEEESSGEREV
+329 GEDEEEEEPSGERE
-343 APVTG
+343 AASVTG
-348 SGRLNPHK
+348 SGRANLREGSP
-356 GDTQCP
+356 QCP
-362 SSLGVSS
+362 PSAGVQS
-369 LPLAGSGAAGKD
+369 LPFNGSGAAGKERA
-381 QVSSSFSSS
+381 SSPLSSS

-412 VRSYQAKVRQGAL
+412 MRSYQAKVRQGAL

-513 ASSIK
+513 ASSIR

-568 KPYIRHKDV
+568 KPYLRHKDV

-620 HVSPPDWWKKG
+620 HPSPADWWKKG
-631 PSGPF
+631 SSGPL
-636 LEEAAVSS
+636 LEEASVSS
-644 PKVSSEPCWLI
+644 PKGSSEPCWLI

-667 DACSGSDAGSTG
+667 DSCSGGDAASTA

-684 PFPLRLEALQVLA
+684 PSPMRLEALQVLA
-697 HLARGYFSMTQ
+697 HLARGYFSMAQ

-715 EVICKCLGEAD
+715 EVICKCMGEAD
-726 PSVQLHGAK
+726 PSIQLHGAK
-735 LLEELGTGLIQQY
+735 LLEEVGTGLIQQY
-748 KPDSSIAPDQRVP
+748 KRDSSVAPDQRVP
-761 VSLVVMFWTV
+761 VTLVVMFWTM

-804 FSNLL
+804 FSSLPSNRQILCITLL
-809 DVIFVA
+809 LGLNDSKNRLVKAATSRALGVYVLFPCLRQDVIFVA

-896 HFLQPSHIEKPRF
+896 HFLQPSHIQKPRF
-909 AEIIEEAIQAL
+909 AEIIEESLQAL
-920 ISTVLIEAAMKV
+920 ISTVLTEAAMKV
-932 RWNACYAMGNVFK
+932 RWNACYALGNVFK
-945 NSALPLGTALWTS
+945 NPALPLGTAPWTS

-981 AALSVPG
+981 TALSIPG

-1037 HLLSLASASDLSCIK
+1037 HLLSLASTSDLPSIK
-1052 ETLELNGDMV
+1052 ETLELNGDMI
-1062 QSYILQFLKSG
+1062 QSYILQFLKSSRG
-1073 TERDDTG
+1073 AEGDDTG

-1098 ISSVQALAGDTAKR
+1098 ISSVQALTGDTAKR

-1118 EDILAVYFDSSGSQA
+1118 EDTLTIYFDSGSQV
-1133 ALLGLTN
+1133 ALVGLT
-1140 RFLKTDVNI
+1140 
-1149 RMQGKSKVLAHPV
+1149 
-1162 SPTAC
+1162 
-1167 SCSAWTQC
+1167 
-1175 MEQLSWK
+1175 
-1182 GKNNRKIREGK
+1182 
-1193 GNSEYHQTGS
+1193 
-1203 LRVHS
+1203 
-1208 PAVSLSSARLA
+1208 
-1219 LPAHRLRRLG
+1219 HR
-1229 RVGGSLLFASS
+1229 
-1240 SISFFQERPSFLQL
+1240 
-1254 SPEPPKR
+1254 
-1261 SFFFSPD
+1261 

>member
-1 MAAAQVAG
+1 MAAVQVAG
-9 SLTSGPAKEAQG
+9 SVPCRQLREAPQEATPERG
-21 EPPLEQGHGFRCLS
+21 NGFRRLS

-44 DSSSSRTELHLLFDQ
+44 DSSSARTEIHLLFDQ
-59 LISENYSEGSG
+59 LISENYTEGSC
-70 VAPEDVSTL
+70 VAPEDVSAL

-84 QLVPLNQNHLVSKLS
+84 QLVPLNQNHLVSKVS
-99 QLIHHLLNT
+99 QLIHHLLNR
-108 LQVIVDEQNLDFLL
+108 LQVIVDEQHLDFLL
-122 AYTISAIQQCSSW
+122 AYTISAIHQCSSW
-135 THMQILQALAAL
+135 TYMEILQALAAL

-157 YLPDL
+157 YLPEL
-162 LGKSGLLMKL
+162 LGKTGLLLKL
-172 SDLAQSDPEVRRAA
+172 SDSAQSDPEVRRAA

-215 LTTLQSPKSSDMDDI
+215 LTILQSPKSSDMDDI

-243 QSLLNGGKMKLT
+243 QSLLNGGRMKLT

-266 LKKTMFHGLP
+266 LKKSMFHGLP

-294 DGRPPIKPQQTES
+294 DGRTAIKPQQSES
-307 STSRPAV
+307 STSRPTL
-314 NKRKK
+314 NKKKK
-319 SKVKAKKIQQ
+319 SKVKPKKIQQ
-329 GEEEEEESSGEREV
+329 GEEEEEKESSGEIEA

-348 SGRLNPHK
+348 TGRVNLHEGN
-356 GDTQCP
+356 TWCS
-362 SSLGVSS
+362 SSLGVQS
-369 LPLAGSGAAGKD
+369 LPLDGSGAAGKD
-381 QVSSSFSSS
+381 GVSSPFSSS

-412 VRSYQAKVRQGAL
+412 MRSYQAKVRQGAL
-425 ACFLSTIKSIE
+425 VCFLSTIKSIE
-436 KKVLYGYWSAFVP
+436 KKVLYGYWSAFIP

-513 ASSIK
+513 ASSIR

-546 LVSNSPYNRLKLS
+546 LVSNAPYNRLKLS

-620 HVSPPDWWKKG
+620 HLSPPDWWKKVPAG
-631 PSGPF
+631 PS
-636 LEEAAVSS
+636 LEETSVSS
-644 PKVSSEPCWLI
+644 PKGSSEPCWLI
-655 RLCISIVVLPKE
+655 RLCISTVILPKE
-667 DACSGSDAGSTG
+667 DSCSGSDAGSAA

-684 PFPLRLEALQVLA
+684 PSPMRLEALQVLA
-697 HLARGYFSMTQ
+697 LLARGYFSMTQ

-715 EVICKCLGEAD
+715 EVICKCMGEAD
-726 PSVQLHGAK
+726 PSIQLHGAK

-748 KPDSSIAPDQRVP
+748 KPESTVAPDQRIP
-761 VSLVVMFWTV
+761 VFLVVMFWTM

-804 FSNLL
+804 FSNLPNDRQIL
-809 DVIFVA
+809 CITVLLGLNDSKNRLVKAATSRALGVYVLFPCLRQDVIFVA

-822 MSLQDKSLNVRAKA
+822 MSLEDKSLNVRAKA

-896 HFLQPSHIEKPRF
+896 HFLQPSHIEKPTF
-909 AEIIEEAIQAL
+909 AEIIEESIQAL
-920 ISTVLIEAAMKV
+920 ISTVLTEAAMKV

-945 NSALPLGTALWTS
+945 NPALPLGTAPWTS

-981 AALSVPG
+981 AALSIPG
-988 KREHY
+988 KREQY
-993 GSVDQYAQIWNALV
+993 GSVDQYARIWNALV

-1037 HLLSLASASDLSCIK
+1037 HLLSLASASDLPCIK
-1052 ETLELNGDMV
+1052 ETLELNGNMV

-1073 TERDDTG
+1073 AEGEDTG
-1080 APHSPQ
+1080 APPSLQ
-1086 ERDQMVKTALEH
+1086 ERDQMVRMALKH
-1098 ISSVQALAGDTAKR
+1098 MGNVQAPTGDTARR
-1112 AIMGFL
+1112 AIMGLL
-1118 EDILAVYFDSSGSQA
+1118 EEILAGCFDSSGSQG
-1133 ALLGLTN
+1133 ALPGLTN
-1140 RFLKTDVNI
+1140 
-1149 RMQGKSKVLAHPV
+1149 Q
-1162 SPTAC
+1162 
-1167 SCSAWTQC
+1167 
-1175 MEQLSWK
+1175 
-1182 GKNNRKIREGK
+1182 
-1193 GNSEYHQTGS
+1193 
-1203 LRVHS
+1203 
-1208 PAVSLSSARLA
+1208 
-1219 LPAHRLRRLG
+1219 
-1229 RVGGSLLFASS
+1229 
-1240 SISFFQERPSFLQL
+1240 
-1254 SPEPPKR
+1254 
-1261 SFFFSPD
+1261 

>member
-1 MAAAQVAG
+1 MAAVQVAG
-9 SLTSGPAKEAQG
+9 SLPSGQPREAPREAIPERG
-21 EPPLEQGHGFRCLS
+21 NAFRRLS

-44 DSSSSRTELHLLFDQ
+44 DSSSARTEIHLLFDQ

-70 VAPEDVSTL
+70 VAPEDVSAL

-84 QLVPLNQNHLVSKLS
+84 RLVPLNQNHLVSKVS
-99 QLIHHLLNT
+99 QLIHHLLNR
-108 LQVIVDEQNLDFLL
+108 LQVIVDEQHLDFLL
-122 AYTISAIQQCSSW
+122 AYTISAIHQCSSW
-135 THMQILQALAAL
+135 THMEILQALAAL

-157 YLPDL
+157 YLPEL
-162 LGKSGLLMKL
+162 LGKTGLLMKL

-186 VHCMANLCLSVP
+186 VHCMANLCLSMP

-215 LTTLQSPKSSDMDDI
+215 LTILQSPKSSDMDDI

-243 QSLLNGGKMKLT
+243 QSLLNGGRMKLT

-266 LKKTMFHGLP
+266 LKKFMFHGLP

-294 DGRPPIKPQQTES
+294 DGRTPIKPQQSES
-307 STSRPAV
+307 SASRPTL
-314 NKRKK
+314 NKKKK
-319 SKVKAKKIQQ
+319 SKVKPKKIQQ
-329 GEEEEEESSGEREV
+329 GEEEEKESSGEIE
-343 APVTG
+343 AASVTG
-348 SGRLNPHK
+348 TGRVNLHEGN
-356 GDTQCP
+356 TWSP
-362 SSLGVSS
+362 SSLGVQS
-369 LPLAGSGAAGKD
+369 LPLDGSGAAGKD
-381 QVSSSFSSS
+381 GVSSPFSSS

-412 VRSYQAKVRQGAL
+412 MRSYQAKVRQGAL
-425 ACFLSTIKSIE
+425 VCFLSTIKSIE
-436 KKVLYGYWSAFVP
+436 KKVLYGYWSAFIP

-513 ASSIK
+513 ASSIR

-546 LVSNSPYNRLKLS
+546 LVSNAPYNRLKLS

-605 QPCSSGLSNSNSATP
+605 QPCSSGLGNSNSATP
-620 HVSPPDWWKKG
+620 HLSPPDWWKKAPAG
-631 PSGPF
+631 PS
-636 LEEAAVSS
+636 LEETSVSS
-644 PKVSSEPCWLI
+644 PKGSSEPCWLI

-667 DACSGSDAGSTG
+667 DSCSGSDAGSAA
-679 GSTYE
+679 GSAYE
-684 PFPLRLEALQVLA
+684 PSPMRLEALQVLA
-697 HLARGYFSMTQ
+697 LLARGYFSMTQ
-708 VYLMELG
+708 AYLMELG
-715 EVICKCLGEAD
+715 EVICKCMGEAD
-726 PSVQLHGAK
+726 PSIQLHGAK
-735 LLEELGTGLIQQY
+735 LLEELGIGLIQQY
-748 KPDSSIAPDQRVP
+748 KPDSTVAPDQRVP
-761 VSLVVMFWTV
+761 VFLVVMFWTM

-804 FSNLL
+804 FSSLPNDRQILCITVLL
-809 DVIFVA
+809 GLNDSKNRLVKAATSRALGVYVLFPCLRQDVIFVA

-822 MSLQDKSLNVRAKA
+822 MSLEDKSLNVRAKA

-896 HFLQPSHIEKPRF
+896 HFLQPSHIEKPTF
-909 AEIIEEAIQAL
+909 AEIIEESIQAL
-920 ISTVLIEAAMKV
+920 ISTVLTEAAMKV

-945 NSALPLGTALWTS
+945 NPALPLGTAPWTS
-958 QAYNALTSVVTSC
+958 QAYSALTSVVTSC

-988 KREHY
+988 KREQY
-993 GSVDQYAQIWNALV
+993 GSVEQYARIWNALV
-1007 TALQKSEDTTDFLEF
+1007 TALQKSEDTIDFLEF

-1027 LRTQICQALI
+1027 LRTQICEALI
-1037 HLLSLASASDLSCIK
+1037 HLLSLASASDLPCIK
-1052 ETLELNGDMV
+1052 EILELNGNMV
-1062 QSYILQFLKSG
+1062 QSYIVQFLKSG
-1073 TERDDTG
+1073 AEGDDTG

-1086 ERDQMVKTALEH
+1086 ETDQMVRMALKH
-1098 ISSVQALAGDTAKR
+1098 MGSIQAPAGDTAR
-1112 AIMGFL
+1112 RTIMGFL
-1118 EDILAVYFDSSGSQA
+1118 EEILAICFESSGSQ
-1133 ALLGLTN
+1133 G
-1140 RFLKTDVNI
+1140 
-1149 RMQGKSKVLAHPV
+1149 
-1162 SPTAC
+1162 
-1167 SCSAWTQC
+1167 
-1175 MEQLSWK
+1175 
-1182 GKNNRKIREGK
+1182 
-1193 GNSEYHQTGS
+1193 
-1203 LRVHS
+1203 
-1208 PAVSLSSARLA
+1208 A
-1219 LPAHRLRRLG
+1219 LPGLRN
-1229 RVGGSLLFASS
+1229 
-1240 SISFFQERPSFLQL
+1240 Q
-1254 SPEPPKR
+1254 
-1261 SFFFSPD
+1261 

>member
-1 MAAAQVAG
+1 MQVAE
-9 SLTSGPAKEAQG
+9 SLPGGQARDVPR
-21 EPPLEQGHGFRCLS
+21 EPPPEQGSGFRCLS

-44 DSSSSRTELHLLFDQ
+44 DSSSARTEIHLLFDQ
-59 LISENYSEGSG
+59 LISENYGEVGG
-70 VAPEDVSTL
+70 VAPEDVSAL

-84 QLVPLNQNHLVSKLS
+84 RLVPLNQNHLVSKVS
-99 QLIHHLLNT
+99 QLIHHLLNR

-135 THMQILQALAAL
+135 THMEILQALAAL

-162 LGKSGLLMKL
+162 LGKSGILMKL
-172 SDLAQSDPEVRRAA
+172 SDSAQPDPEARRAA

-204 EPYQN
+204 EPYPN

-255 QTDELGALLAV
+255 QTEELGALLAV
-266 LKKTMFHGLP
+266 LK
-276 GLNIE
+276 
-281 MPTVLYPTPLPQY
+281 
-294 DGRPPIKPQQTES
+294 
-307 STSRPAV
+307 
-314 NKRKK
+314 NKKKK
-319 SKVKAKKIQQ
+319 SKVKSRKIQQ
-329 GEEEEEESSGEREV
+329 EEEEEESGGEREA
-343 APVTG
+343 APITG
-348 SGRLNPHK
+348 SGKENLREGSTP
-356 GDTQCP
+356 CS
-362 SSLGVSS
+362 SSLGVRS
-369 LPLAGSGAAGKD
+369 LPVEGSSMAGRD
-381 QVSSSFSSS
+381 RVSTRFRSA
-390 SWKRVSSSESDYS
+390 SWKKVSSSESDYS

-412 VRSYQAKVRQGAL
+412 MRSYQAKVRQGAL

-513 ASSIK
+513 ASSIR

-620 HVSPPDWWKKG
+620 HLSAPDWWKKA

-636 LEEAAVSS
+636 LEEASVSS
-644 PKVSSEPCWLI
+644 PKGSSEPCWLI
-655 RLCISIVVLPKE
+655 RLCISTVVLPKE
-667 DACSGSDAGSTG
+667 ESCSSSDAGCAA
-679 GSTYE
+679 GSIYE
-684 PFPLRLEALQVLA
+684 PSPMRLEALQVLA
-697 HLARGYFSMTQ
+697 HLAKGYFSMAQ

-715 EVICKCLGEAD
+715 EVICKCMGEAD
-726 PSVQLHGAK
+726 PSIQLHGAK

-748 KPDSSIAPDQRVP
+748 KPDSTIAPDQRVP
-761 VSLVVMFWTV
+761 VTMVVMFWTM

-789 QASACDALSSILPEA
+789 QASTCDALSSILPEA
-804 FSNLL
+804 FSSLPSDRQILCITMLL
-809 DVIFVA
+809 GLNDSKNRLVKAATSRALGVYVLFPCLRQDVIFVA

-878 KDKDKVKSNAV
+878 RDKDKVKSNAV

-909 AEIIEEAIQAL
+909 AEIIEESIQAL
-920 ISTVLIEAAMKV
+920 ISTVLNEAAMKV
-932 RWNACYAMGNVFK
+932 RWNACYAVGNVFK
-945 NSALPLGTALWTS
+945 NPALPLGTAPWTS

-981 AALSVPG
+981 TALSIPS
-988 KREHY
+988 KREQY
-993 GSVDQYAQIWNALV
+993 GSAEQYVQIWNALV

-1037 HLLSLASASDLSCIK
+1037 HLLSLASASDLPCIR
-1052 ETLELNGDMV
+1052 ETLESNGDMV
-1062 QSYILQFLKSG
+1062 QSFILQFLKSG
-1073 TERDDTG
+1073 AEGEDTG
-1080 APHSPQ
+1080 APHSLH
-1086 ERDQMVKTALEH
+1086 ERDQMVRTALEH
-1098 ISSVQALAGDTAKR
+1098 IGSIQALAGDSAKR
-1112 AIMGFL
+1112 AIMDFL
-1118 EDILAVYFDSSGSQA
+1118 EDTLTIYFDSSGSQV
-1133 ALLGLTN
+1133 ALLGLT
-1140 RFLKTDVNI
+1140 D
-1149 RMQGKSKVLAHPV
+1149 Q
-1162 SPTAC
+1162 
-1167 SCSAWTQC
+1167 
-1175 MEQLSWK
+1175 
-1182 GKNNRKIREGK
+1182 
-1193 GNSEYHQTGS
+1193 
-1203 LRVHS
+1203 
-1208 PAVSLSSARLA
+1208 
-1219 LPAHRLRRLG
+1219 
-1229 RVGGSLLFASS
+1229 
-1240 SISFFQERPSFLQL
+1240 
-1254 SPEPPKR
+1254 
-1261 SFFFSPD
+1261 

>member
-1 MAAAQVAG
+1 MAAVQVAD
-9 SLTSGPAKEAQG
+9 SLPSGQPREAPREAIPERG
-21 EPPLEQGHGFRCLS
+21 NAFRRLS

-44 DSSSSRTELHLLFDQ
+44 ESSSARTEIHLLFDQ

-70 VAPEDVSTL
+70 VAPEDVSAL

-84 QLVPLNQNHLVSKLS
+84 RLVPLNQNHLVSKVS
-99 QLIHHLLNT
+99 QLIHHLLNR
-108 LQVIVDEQNLDFLL
+108 LQVIVDEQHLDFLL
-122 AYTISAIQQCSSW
+122 AYTISAIHQCSSW
-135 THMQILQALAAL
+135 THMEILQALAAL

-152 SKCQK
+152 SKW
-157 YLPDL
+157 YIPTLI
-162 LGKSGLLMKL
+162 
-172 SDLAQSDPEVRRAA
+172 
-186 VHCMANLCLSVP
+186 VHITFELFSLYAFSVP

-215 LTTLQSPKSSDMDDI
+215 LTILQSPKSSDMDDI

-243 QSLLNGGKMKLT
+243 QSLLNGGRMKLT

-266 LKKTMFHGLP
+266 LKKFMFHGLP

-294 DGRPPIKPQQTES
+294 DGRTPIKPQQSES
-307 STSRPAV
+307 SASRPTL
-314 NKRKK
+314 KK
-319 SKVKAKKIQQ
+319 SKVKPKKIQQ
-329 GEEEEEESSGEREV
+329 GEEEEKESSGEIE
-343 APVTG
+343 AASVTG
-348 SGRLNPHK
+348 TGRVNLHEGN
-356 GDTQCP
+356 TWSP
-362 SSLGVSS
+362 SSLGVQS
-369 LPLAGSGAAGKD
+369 LPLDGSGAAGKD
-381 QVSSSFSSS
+381 GVSSPFSSS

-412 VRSYQAKVRQGAL
+412 MRSYQAKVRQGAL
-425 ACFLSTIKSIE
+425 VCFLSTIKSIE
-436 KKVLYGYWSAFVP
+436 KKVLYGYWSAFIP

-513 ASSIK
+513 ASSIR

-546 LVSNSPYNRLKLS
+546 LVSNAPYNRLKLS

-605 QPCSSGLSNSNSATP
+605 QPCSSGLGNSNSATP
-620 HVSPPDWWKKG
+620 HLSPPDWWKKAPAG
-631 PSGPF
+631 PS
-636 LEEAAVSS
+636 LEERSVSS
-644 PKVSSEPCWLI
+644 PEGSSEPCWLI

-667 DACSGSDAGSTG
+667 DSCSGSDAGSAA
-679 GSTYE
+679 GSAYE
-684 PFPLRLEALQVLA
+684 PSPMRLEALQNDRQILCITVL
-697 HLARGYFSMTQ
+697 
-708 VYLMELG
+708 LG
-715 EVICKCLGEAD
+715 LN
-726 PSVQLHGAK
+726 
-735 LLEELGTGLIQQY
+735 
-748 KPDSSIAPDQRVP
+748 DSKNR
-761 VSLVVMFWTV
+761 LVKAATS
-771 MLNGPLPRA
+771 RA
-780 LQNSEHPTL
+780 LGVYVLFPCLRQ
-789 QASACDALSSILPEA
+789 
-804 FSNLL
+804 

-822 MSLQDKSLNVRAKA
+822 MSLEDKSLNVRAKA

-896 HFLQPSHIEKPRF
+896 HFLQPSHIEKPTF
-909 AEIIEEAIQAL
+909 AEIIEESIQAL
-920 ISTVLIEAAMKV
+920 ISTVLTEAAMKV
-932 RWNACYAMGNVFK
+932 RWNACYAMGNVFT
-945 NSALPLGTALWTS
+945 NPALPLGTAPWTS
-958 QAYNALTSVVTSC
+958 QAYSALTSVVTSC

-988 KREHY
+988 KREQY
-993 GSVDQYAQIWNALV
+993 GSVEQYARIWNALV
-1007 TALQKSEDTTDFLEF
+1007 TALQKSEDTIDFLEF

-1037 HLLSLASASDLSCIK
+1037 HLLSLASASDLPCIK
-1052 ETLELNGDMV
+1052 EILELNGNMV
-1062 QSYILQFLKSG
+1062 QSYIVQFLKSG
-1073 TERDDTG
+1073 AEGDDTG

-1086 ERDQMVKTALEH
+1086 ETDQMVRMALKH
-1098 ISSVQALAGDTAKR
+1098 MGSIQAPAGDTAR
-1112 AIMGFL
+1112 RTIMGFL
-1118 EDILAVYFDSSGSQA
+1118 EEILAICFESSGSQ
-1133 ALLGLTN
+1133 G
-1140 RFLKTDVNI
+1140 
-1149 RMQGKSKVLAHPV
+1149 
-1162 SPTAC
+1162 
-1167 SCSAWTQC
+1167 
-1175 MEQLSWK
+1175 
-1182 GKNNRKIREGK
+1182 
-1193 GNSEYHQTGS
+1193 
-1203 LRVHS
+1203 
-1208 PAVSLSSARLA
+1208 A
-1219 LPAHRLRRLG
+1219 LPGLMN
-1229 RVGGSLLFASS
+1229 
-1240 SISFFQERPSFLQL
+1240 Q
-1254 SPEPPKR
+1254 
-1261 SFFFSPD
+1261 